1 MAHLSYR
8 GLGFCIQHH
17 EYIILYIHDVEYDKW
32 SDFTRQILSS
42 RDVAYLSPLTYAQDL
57 MNFEALGV
65 GLLKPWLDLGT
76 LPLTI
81 VLFLQPSIK
90 LHQRSC
96 VLGF

>member
-1 MAHLSYR
+1 MVRFYKAN
-8 GLGFCIQHH
+8 
-17 EYIILYIHDVEYDKW
+17 IIF
-32 SDFTRQILSS
+32 SGCRILIP
-42 RDVAYLSPLTYAQDL
+42 ANYAQDL
-57 MNFEALGV
+57 MNIEALGV

-90 LHQRSC
+90 LHQRSR